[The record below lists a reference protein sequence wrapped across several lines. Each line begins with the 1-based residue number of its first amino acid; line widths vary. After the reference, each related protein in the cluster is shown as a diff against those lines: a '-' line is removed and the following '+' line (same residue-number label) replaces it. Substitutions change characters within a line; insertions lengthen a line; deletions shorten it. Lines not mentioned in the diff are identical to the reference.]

1 VLPLLTTERIRRAAQ
16 LLGAIAADLG
26 SQEVT
31 SETSGINDFS
41 QAVEHVHTL
50 LDDLL
55 KDG

>member
-1 VLPLLTTERIRRAAQ
+1 LLTTERIRRAAQ
-16 LLGAIAADLG
+16 LIDAIAADLA

-31 SETSGINDFS
+31 RETSGVTDLS

-55 KDG
+55 KDGER